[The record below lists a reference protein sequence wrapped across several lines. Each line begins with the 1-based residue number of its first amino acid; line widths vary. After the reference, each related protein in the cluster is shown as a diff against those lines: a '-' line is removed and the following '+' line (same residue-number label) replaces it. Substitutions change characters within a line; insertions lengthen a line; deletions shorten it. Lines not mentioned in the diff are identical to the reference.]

1 MISCTCDGLGG
12 SVRDPQL
19 LWRCGVEG
27 QRAWLGQR
35 RDVKVPEIALDAEP
49 WTPENDMVTAAF
61 KLKRANIYE
70 RFRGAIDG
78 MYAGGGR

>member
-1 MISCTCDGLGG
+1 MLPIDRFDAMA
-12 SVRDPQL
+12 VAE
-19 LWRCGVEG
+19 RCSTSPPPDVADFAE
-27 QRAWLGQR
+27 RAMR
-35 RDVKVPEIALDAEP
+35 RAIALDAEP